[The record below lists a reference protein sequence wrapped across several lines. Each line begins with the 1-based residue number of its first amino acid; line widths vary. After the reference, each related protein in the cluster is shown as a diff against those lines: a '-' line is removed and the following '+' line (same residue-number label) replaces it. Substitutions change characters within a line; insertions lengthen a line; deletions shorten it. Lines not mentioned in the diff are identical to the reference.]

1 MPKML
6 PWSVGGLF
14 LGMAF
19 LLAVVFVKPIG
30 VSTQFVIAD
39 AIIWDF
45 VQPDI
50 IIEDVE
56 SKSGY
61 SSSNPYLDKSD
72 GKNAKN
78 AMEPLNY
85 SFVFVIAMMVGAW
98 VSSRLK
104 GDRPNDAQKSMP
116 EVWRARFGD
125 SVMRRNVTVFFAGV
139 LVLYGARLADG
150 CTSGHMMSGMMQ
162 TAVSGYMF
170 TLAAFVTGIPAA
182 IVIFRKK

>member
-1 MPKML
+1 MPKIL
-6 PWSVGGLF
+6 SWSLGGLF

-19 LLAVVFVKPIG
+19 LLAVTFVKPIG

-39 AIIWDF
+39 AMIWDLI
-45 VQPDI
+45 QPDI
-50 IIEDVE
+50 IVEDAD

-61 SSSNPYLDKSD
+61 SSSNAYLNKSD

-78 AMEPLNY
+78 AMEPFNY
-85 SFVFVIAMMVGAW
+85 SFVFVISMMLGAW
-98 VSSRLK
+98 ISSRLK
-104 GDRPNDAQKSMP
+104 GDRPNDAQKYMP
-116 EVWRARFGD
+116 EVWRTRFGD
-125 SVMRRNVTVFFAGV
+125 SVMRRNITVFFAGV